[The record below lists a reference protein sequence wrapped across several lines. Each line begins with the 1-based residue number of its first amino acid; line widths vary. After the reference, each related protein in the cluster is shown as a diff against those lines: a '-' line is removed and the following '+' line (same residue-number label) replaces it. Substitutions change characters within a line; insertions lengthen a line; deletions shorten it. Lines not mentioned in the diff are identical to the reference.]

1 MPQDTPKTC
10 DGCGKRFYFYHPLSF
25 RKGGLVL
32 ARHDNAAKEGGAL
45 GACDLVPSAITY
57 KHKINSRAVQ
67 VERNGAGA
75 RQESGMA
82 DGGADI
88 VGECQGGSG
97 RTVNGAA
104 RLVVQPGQVQVPAE
118 LRVYISAHS
127 FWKWGTTA
135 MFDI

>member
-1 MPQDTPKTC
+1 MTTLQ
-10 DGCGKRFYFYHPLSF
+10 R
-25 RKGGLVL
+25 R
-32 ARHDNAAKEGGAL
+32 GGAL

-67 VERNGAGA
+67 AERNGAGA

-135 MFDI
+135 MFDIRIVNLDAGSYLHMTPEKDLANLKK